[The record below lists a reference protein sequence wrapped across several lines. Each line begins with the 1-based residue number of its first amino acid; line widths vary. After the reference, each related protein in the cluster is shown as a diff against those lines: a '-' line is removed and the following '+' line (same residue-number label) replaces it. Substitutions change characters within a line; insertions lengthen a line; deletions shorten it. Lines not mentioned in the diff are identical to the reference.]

1 MGTMTDEE
9 TNSEIEHQA
18 AQNGNK
24 KDAKS
29 DAEIPSEVTEVEAEV
44 QPTKELEIPP
54 TTESHVQPDTEIA
67 TTFQEL
73 GIDERLCEVCKSLNW
88 NKPTKIQRE
97 AIPMAL
103 QGRDI
108 IGLAETGSG
117 KTAAFILPILQ
128 SLLQNPRRLFAL
140 ILTPTRELAI
150 QIHEQVA
157 ALGSGFQ
164 IKSAVLVG
172 GMDMMT
178 QTVALAKK
186 PHIIIAT
193 PGRIIDHLEKTKGF
207 NLTALKYLVLDEADR
222 ILNMDFEKEI
232 DKILEQIPR
241 ERRTYLFSATMTK
254 KVAKLQRASLK
265 DPVRIEVST
274 KFQTVEH
281 LKQFYLF
288 IPAKFKD
295 VYLVHILNELSG
307 NSFIVFCNTCPGT
320 QKMALMLRN
329 LGFSA
334 IPLNGKM
341 TQVKRL
347 AALNKFK
354 AKTSSV
360 LIATDVAS
368 RGLDIPHVDV
378 VINFDLPQHSKDY
391 IHRVGRTARAGRYG
405 KSITFVTQYDVE
417 MYQKIEHL
425 IGKKLPAYEA
435 VEQEVMILLERVCEA
450 ERMARIEMSE
460 LEEKGK
466 RKYNSDDDDDDED
479 GDKQDGRAVNK
490 FKKRLKKQKKKVT
503 KVTKLHKKS
512 NFKKNKKG
520 R

>member
-1 MGTMTDEE
+1 MAEDTASENGTEASLTQ
-9 TNSEIEHQA
+9 EIET
-18 AQNGNK
+18 
-24 KDAKS
+24 KS
-29 DAEIPSEVTEVEAEV
+29 IENVEPSS
-44 QPTKELEIPP
+44 L
-54 TTESHVQPDTEIA
+54 
-67 TTFQEL
+67 TTFENL
-73 GIDERLCEVCKSLNW
+73 GIDERLCEVCKSLGW
-88 NKPTKIQRE
+88 NEPTKIQRE
-97 AIPMAL
+97 SIPIAL
-103 QGRDI
+103 KGRDI

-128 SLLQNPRRLFAL
+128 SLLESPRRLFAL
-140 ILTPTRELAI
+140 VLTPTRELAMQI
-150 QIHEQVA
+150 QEQVA
-157 ALGSGFQ
+157 ALGGAFS

-172 GMDMMT
+172 GMDLMT

-193 PGRIIDHLEKTKGF
+193 PGRLVDHLEKTKGF
-207 NLTALKYLVLDEADR
+207 NLSALRYLVLDEADR
-222 ILNMDFEKEI
+222 ILNMDFEKEV

-241 ERRTYLFSATMTK
+241 DRRTYLFSATMTK
-254 KVAKLQRASLK
+254 KVAKLQRASLR

-274 KFQTVEH
+274 KFQTVDQ

-288 IPAKFKD
+288 IPAKYKD
-295 VYLVHILNELSG
+295 VYLVHILNELAG

-341 TQVKRL
+341 TQTKRL

-354 AKTSSV
+354 VKSSSV

-368 RGLDIPHVDV
+368 RGLDIPHVDI

-405 KSITFVTQYDVE
+405 QSVTFVTQYDVE

-425 IGKKLPAYEA
+425 IGKKLPLYQTN
-435 VEQEVMILLERVCEA
+435 EQEVMILLERVVEA
-450 ERMARIEMSE
+450 ERLARIEQRE
-460 LEEKGK
+460 LEEKGRK
-466 RKYNSDDDDDDED
+466 RKGQSDDDDSDDV
-479 GDKQDGRAVNK
+479 DKQDKRVVKK
-490 FKKRLKKQKKKVT
+490 FKKKIKST
-503 KVTKLHKKS
+503 KVKKFHKKAG
-512 NFKKNKKG
+512 FKK

>member
-1 MGTMTDEE
+1 MKEITEHNEDVKGESKS
-9 TNSEIEHQA
+9 SE
-18 AQNGNK
+18 
-24 KDAKS
+24 DVTFKS
-29 DAEIPSEVTEVEAEV
+29 
-44 QPTKELEIPP
+44 
-54 TTESHVQPDTEIA
+54 
-67 TTFQEL
+67 L
-73 GIDERLCEVCKSLNW
+73 GIDDRLCEVCKSLNW
-88 NKPTKIQRE
+88 DKPTKIQRE
-97 AIPMAL
+97 SIPVAL

-117 KTAAFILPILQ
+117 KTASFILPILQ
-128 SLLQNPRRLFAL
+128 SLLENPRRLFAL
-140 ILTPTRELAI
+140 VLTPTRELAI
-150 QIHEQVA
+150 QIQEQVA

-172 GMDMMT
+172 GIDMMT

-186 PHIIIAT
+186 PHILIAT
-193 PGRIIDHLEKTKGF
+193 PGRLVDHLEKTKGF
-207 NLTALKYLVLDEADR
+207 NLSALKYLVLDEADR
-222 ILNMDFEKEI
+222 ILNMDFEKEV

-241 ERRTYLFSATMTK
+241 DRRTYLFSATMTK

-274 KFQTVEH
+274 KFQTVDH
-281 LKQFYLF
+281 LKQYYLF
-288 IPAKFKD
+288 IPAKYKD

-307 NSFIVFCNTCPGT
+307 NSFIIFCNTCPGT

-341 TQVKRL
+341 TQNKRL

-354 AKTSSV
+354 DKSSAV

-378 VINFDLPQHSKDY
+378 VINYDLPQHSKDY

-405 KSITFVTQYDVE
+405 KSITFVSQYDVE

-425 IGKKLPAYEA
+425 IGKKLPLYDT
-435 VEQEVMILLERVCEA
+435 VEQEVMILLERVVEA
-450 ERMARIEMSE
+450 ERLARIEQNE
-460 LEEKGK
+460 LEDKSNK
-466 RKYNSDDDDDDED
+466 RKRMSDDDDDED
-479 GDKQDGRAVNK
+479 ADNNDRKAVRK
-490 FKKRLKKQKKKVT
+490 FKKKLKGKGRKENRKVVKFHKKASFKKKA
-503 KVTKLHKKS
+503 
-512 NFKKNKKG
+512 

>member
-1 MGTMTDEE
+1 MEEENITQEVAEE
-9 TNSEIEHQA
+9 TQA
-18 AQNGNK
+18 
-24 KDAKS
+24 
-29 DAEIPSEVTEVEAEV
+29 
-44 QPTKELEIPP
+44 
-54 TTESHVQPDTEIA
+54 
-67 TTFQEL
+67 TFQSI
-73 GIDERLCEVCKSLNW
+73 GIDERICEVCKSLNW
-88 NKPTKIQRE
+88 DAPTKIQRE
-97 AIPMAL
+97 AIPVAL

-128 SLLQNPRRLFAL
+128 SLLENPRRLFAL
-140 ILTPTRELAI
+140 VLTPTRELAI
-150 QIHEQVA
+150 QIQEQVA

-193 PGRIIDHLEKTKGF
+193 PGRLVDHLEKTKGF
-207 NLTALKYLVLDEADR
+207 NLAALKYLVLDEADR

-232 DKILEQIPR
+232 DKVLEQIPR
-241 ERRTYLFSATMTK
+241 DRRTYLFSATMTK

-274 KFQTVEH
+274 KFQTVDH
-281 LKQFYLF
+281 LKQYYLF
-288 IPAKFKD
+288 IPAKYKD
-295 VYLVHILNELSG
+295 VYLVHILNELAG
-307 NSFIVFCNTCPGT
+307 NSFIIFCNTCPGT

-341 TQVKRL
+341 TQTKRL
-347 AALNKFK
+347 ASLNKFK
-354 AKTSSV
+354 VKSSSV

-368 RGLDIPHVDV
+368 RGLDIPHVDI

-405 KSITFVTQYDVE
+405 KSITFVSQYDVE

-425 IGKKLPAYEA
+425 IGKTLPLYET
-435 VEQEVMILLERVCEA
+435 VEQEVMILLERVVEA
-450 ERMARIEMSE
+450 ERLARIEQHE
-460 LEEKGK
+460 LEDKANRRK
-466 RKYNSDDDDDDED
+466 RDSDDDDGD
-479 GDKQDGRAVNK
+479 GAEEADRQNGKAVKK
-490 FKKRLKKQKKKVT
+490 FKSKLKKKT
-503 KVTKLHKKS
+503 KVTKFHKKAP
-512 NFKKNKKG
+512 FRKG
-520 R
+520 GRKAN

>member
-1 MGTMTDEE
+1 MDDEI
-9 TNSEIEHQA
+9 IEQA
-18 AQNGNK
+18 GDDK
-24 KDAKS
+24 KKA
-29 DAEIPSEVTEVEAEV
+29 
-44 QPTKELEIPP
+44 
-54 TTESHVQPDTEIA
+54 
-67 TTFQEL
+67 TFQSL
-73 GIDERLCEVCKSLNW
+73 GVDERLCEVCKSLDW
-88 NKPTKIQRE
+88 TTPTKIQCE
-97 AIPMAL
+97 AIPVAL
-103 QGRDI
+103 QGKDI

-117 KTAAFILPILQ
+117 KTGAFILPILQ
-128 SLLQNPRRLFAL
+128 SLLENPRRLFAL
-140 ILTPTRELAI
+140 VLTPTRELAI
-150 QIHEQVA
+150 QIQEQVA
-157 ALGSGFQ
+157 ALGAGFQ
-164 IKSAVLVG
+164 IKSACLVG

-193 PGRIIDHLEKTKGF
+193 PGRLVDHLEKTKGF
-207 NLTALKYLVLDEADR
+207 NLVALKYLVLDEADR

-241 ERRTYLFSATMTK
+241 DRRTYLFSATMTK

-274 KFQTVEH
+274 KFQTVDH
-281 LKQFYLF
+281 LKQYYLF
-288 IPAKFKD
+288 IPAKYKD

-307 NSFIVFCNTCPGT
+307 NSFIIFCNTCPGT
-320 QKMALMLRN
+320 QKIALMLRN

-341 TQVKRL
+341 TQTKRL

-354 AKTSSV
+354 VKSSSV

-378 VINFDLPQHSKDY
+378 VINFDLPQHTKDY

-405 KSITFVTQYDVE
+405 KSITFVSQYDVE

-425 IGKKLPAYEA
+425 IEKKLPLYET
-435 VEQEVMILLERVCEA
+435 VEQEVMILLERVVEA
-450 ERMARIEMSE
+450 ERLARKELHE
-460 LEEKGK
+460 LEDK
-466 RKYNSDDDDDDED
+466 RKKRDSDDDDDGEED
-479 GDKQDGRAVNK
+479 GKAVK
-490 FKKRLKKQKKKVT
+490 RFKSHFKKQKKM
-503 KVTKLHKKS
+503 KKI
-512 NFKKNKKG
+512 K

>member
-1 MGTMTDEE
+1 MTKVADGSDSEQDEKEVRQEILE
-9 TNSEIEHQA
+9 TRDEGE
-18 AQNGNK
+18 
-24 KDAKS
+24 
-29 DAEIPSEVTEVEAEV
+29 EV
-44 QPTKELEIPP
+44 
-54 TTESHVQPDTEIA
+54 S
-67 TTFQEL
+67 TTFKAL

-88 NKPTKIQRE
+88 NEPTKIQRE
-97 AIPMAL
+97 AIPVAL
-103 QGRDI
+103 QGKDI

-128 SLLQNPRRLFAL
+128 SLLENPRRLFAL

-150 QIHEQVA
+150 QIQEQVA

-193 PGRIIDHLEKTKGF
+193 PGRLIDHLEKTKGF

-232 DKILEQIPR
+232 DKVLEQIPR

-254 KVAKLQRASLK
+254 KVAKLQRASLQ

-274 KFQTVEH
+274 KFQTVDH
-281 LKQFYLF
+281 LKQYYLF
-288 IPAKFKD
+288 IPAKHKE

-320 QKMALMLRN
+320 QKLALMLRN

-341 TQVKRL
+341 TQTKRL

-354 AKTSSV
+354 VKTSSV
-360 LIATDVAS
+360 LLATDVAS

-378 VINFDLPQHSKDY
+378 VINYDLPQHSKDY

-405 KSITFVTQYDVE
+405 KAITFVSQYDLE
-417 MYQKIEHL
+417 MYLKIEHL
-425 IGKKLPAYEA
+425 IGKKMPKYET
-435 VEQEVMILLERVCEA
+435 VEQEVMVLLERVVEA
-450 ERMARIEMSE
+450 DRLARIEQNE
-460 LEEKGK
+460 LEDKSNK
-466 RKYNSDDDDDDED
+466 RRRESDDDDDDED
-479 GDKQDGRAVNK
+479 GDKSDGKSIRK
-490 FKKRLKKQKKKVT
+490 FKKKLKGKDGGHKGGQFGPRGKGKVKKF
-503 KVTKLHKKS
+503 HKKPS
-512 NFKKNKKG
+512 FKK